1 MLANW
6 KPLALAAIGI
16 VTILWL
22 GPRKDSGEASSISE
36 LAINAPVVTHGCVVQ
51 RGGRCTI
58 DIRYAYPAAEPLV
71 LPEDAY
77 F

>member
-1 MLANW
+1 MET
-6 KPLALAAIGI
+6 LALAAIGI
-16 VTILWL
+16 VTIVWL
-22 GPRKDSGEASSISE
+22 GSRNDRGEASSISE
-36 LAINAPVVTHGCVVQ
+36 LAMNAPVVTHGCVVQ

-58 DIRYAYPAAEPLV
+58 DIRYAYPAAELLV